1 MSVNTHLVDHRFLR
15 FVPSLILLDQ
25 KRSPLLLP
33 LDWSCGLFGHRLMF
47 GPRKNCVL
55 VVLIYLS
62 LLSPLVAL
70 SQEIEE
76 GEFFRQML
84 GYKLQL
90 LKNQFEQTEMK
101 LLTPSVAAARATKLE
116 QVNNEI
122 KCLEAE
128 FRCGRYYPDLLDE
141 QIAII
146 REELRLILAAPG
158 KNASMSEPG
167 VL

>member
-1 MSVNTHLVDHRFLR
+1 MLR
-15 FVPSLILLDQ
+15 
-25 KRSPLLLP
+25 
-33 LDWSCGLFGHRLMF
+33 
-47 GPRKNCVL
+47 PRKNCVL

-62 LLSPLVAL
+62 LLWPLVAL

-76 GEFFRQML
+76 GEFSRQML

-122 KCLEAE
+122 KYMEAK
-128 FRCGRYYPDLLDE
+128 FRCGRYYPALLTTH
-141 QIAII
+141 
-146 REELRLILAAPG
+146 
-158 KNASMSEPG
+158 SS
-167 VL
+167 